1 MHHRG
6 SSSSSSIHHPPI
18 HPHTTYLLTTVSYC
32 ENNAPKSPMMQFPLL
47 PISVQS
53 NRRRITP
60 LLVRVLLASSPFHSY
75 VQIRHFLEKKKS
87 SPCINSALSNST
99 HTLRRLRSLS
109 RWRSIKKSILCFL
122 FCHLSCPCHMMPLP
136 TLRTQLIT
144 PNVVWS
150 CQEDRKKLRTDS
162 SSSPEPRRLPS
173 LGHSQGVGLS
183 FLACF
188 QNGWEVPQPSCHLA
202 KTLTTPSP
210 PALITS
216 LPS

>member
-1 MHHRG
+1 M
-6 SSSSSSIHHPPI
+6 
-18 HPHTTYLLTTVSYC
+18 
-32 ENNAPKSPMMQFPLL
+32 
-47 PISVQS
+47 
-53 NRRRITP
+53 TP
-60 LLVRVLLASSPFHSY
+60 LLLLLLASSPFSL
-75 VQIRHFLEKKKS
+75 ICTNTTFSRKEKKFS
-87 SPCINSALSNST
+87 LHQFSPFEFHA

-144 PNVVWS
+144 PIVVWS

-188 QNGWEVPQPSCHLA
+188 QNGWEVPPPSCHLA

>member
-18 HPHTTYLLTTVSYC
+18 HTLLTYSLQYLILKQC
-32 ENNAPKSPMMQFPLL
+32 PKIAHDAISSSSHFSPVEQEKNDTSP
-47 PISVQS
+47 
-53 NRRRITP
+53 
-60 LLVRVLLASSPFHSY
+60 SSSCFFSFHSY
-75 VQIRHFLEKKKS
+75 VQLRHFLEKKKG
-87 SPCINSALSNST
+87 SPCINSVLSNST

-188 QNGWEVPQPSCHLA
+188 QNGWEVPQPLCHLA